1 MFLCLVGSSFFAFTC
16 LTHEWTL
23 FSLDNTFS
31 RNTPKLLTL
40 SVTLSETTPT
50 TTSTGSASALAPIGF
65 IPSQQQNPPYELTG
79 WLLKKKRKKMQGWA
93 KRWFQLSS
101 TGVLSYALS
110 PTSVARGVIQTRQAT
125 LTSQPKTLTLLIDSA
140 GMTTTYHLKALS
152 VEDHELWTRH
162 LKNHRTQALATEIKE
177 CEDWIH
183 QRQVDHAGAVA
194 KESARIE
201 VARGMQVSQLVK
213 EKLQSLNRWL
223 HQHHSQESDDVP
235 EWMMSWLQLK
245 DEFEELLERQDQ
257 QWQKMQHTVWQ
268 ADPFGRH
275 RRNNGDDDAQHTTLA
290 ATTRASSR
298 LCRFADRISSTFSEK
313 FYDATDIT
321 LELSDTD
328 EEGQDSAYTDE
339 EVETTTDDEDEDN
352 EEQGNQVRTD
362 SFKRR
367 HSCIHL
373 Y

>member
-1 MFLCLVGSSFFAFTC
+1 
-16 LTHEWTL
+16 
-23 FSLDNTFS
+23 
-31 RNTPKLLTL
+31 
-40 SVTLSETTPT
+40 
-50 TTSTGSASALAPIGF
+50 LAPIGF
-65 IPSQQQNPPYELTG
+65 LPSQQQHPPYELTG

-110 PTSVARGVIQTRQAT
+110 PTSVARGVIQIRQAT

-162 LKNHRTQALATEIKE
+162 LKHHRTQALAEEIKG
-177 CEDWIH
+177 CEDWIQ

-201 VARGMQVSQLVK
+201 VARGLQVSQLVK

-223 HQHHSQESDDVP
+223 HHHHHSHENDNAP
-235 EWMMSWLQLK
+235 EWMISWLQLK

-268 ADPFGRH
+268 ADPFGGRH
-275 RRNNGDDDAQHTTLA
+275 RRTNNDDDHDGQHISL
-290 ATTRASSR
+290 ATTAVTRAPSR

-328 EEGQDSAYTDE
+328 EEDQDSAYTDE
-339 EVETTTDDEDEDN
+339 EVATTTDDEDDEN
-352 EEQGNQVRTD
+352 EEQG
-362 SFKRR
+362 K
-367 HSCIHL
+367 
-373 Y
+373 